1 MAKRWVDL
9 DNWRHRPR
17 KSDAAPTTGVQSV
30 YRARVATIRASI
42 EATEARLR
50 NPSIEPEDIVGPL
63 LFLASD
69 LSNFVDGQTL
79 VVDGGFTGN

>member
-9 DNWRHRPR
+9 DNWRHKPR
-17 KSDAAPTTGVQSV
+17 KSDAAPSAGVASV

-50 NPSIEPEDIVGPL
+50 NPSIEPEDIAGEEKR
-63 LFLASD
+63 LAM
-69 LSNFVDGQTL
+69 LRAVLQRAET
-79 VVDGGFTGN
+79 

>member
-1 MAKRWVDL
+1 MVKRWVDL

-17 KSDAAPTTGVQSV
+17 QSDAAPRTGVESV

-50 NPSIEPEDIVGPL
+50 NPSIEAEDIPGEEKR
-63 LFLASD
+63 LAMLRAVLQRAESI
-69 LSNFVDGQTL
+69 
-79 VVDGGFTGN
+79 

>member
-1 MAKRWVDL
+1 MVKRWVDL

-17 KSDAAPTTGVQSV
+17 KTDAAPSAGVTSV

-50 NPSIEPEDIVGPL
+50 NPALDPEDIPGEEKR
-63 LFLASD
+63 LAM
-69 LSNFVDGQTL
+69 LRAVLQRAET
-79 VVDGGFTGN
+79 

>member
-17 KSDAAPTTGVQSV
+17 KTDAAPTAGVTSI

-50 NPSIEPEDIVGPL
+50 NPSIEAEDIAGEEKR
-63 LFLASD
+63 LAMLRAVLQRAESI
-69 LSNFVDGQTL
+69 
-79 VVDGGFTGN
+79 